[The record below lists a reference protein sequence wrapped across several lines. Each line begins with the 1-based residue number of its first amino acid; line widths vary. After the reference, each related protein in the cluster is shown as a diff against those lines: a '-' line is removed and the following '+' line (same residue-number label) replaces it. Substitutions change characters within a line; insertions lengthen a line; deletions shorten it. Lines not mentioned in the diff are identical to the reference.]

1 MIDAVMIW
9 LSNWGS
15 AVPLLCV
22 LATRDKK
29 AVRNLI
35 LTLLLTWGLTDLL
48 KLAFARPRPF
58 QVGAAPLIGAAPDG
72 YSMPSQHAAF
82 TFTSATTAF
91 LSSAALGWI
100 GFVFAALVAYSRV
113 YLGVHYWSDIIAG
126 AILGS
131 AIAFGVSKGMDHLER
146 ANNKLAKYLLAL
158 HQTRK

>member
-9 LSNWGS
+9 LSNWGA

-22 LATRDKK
+22 LATRDKR

-35 LTLLLTWGLTDLL
+35 LTLLLTWGVTDVL

-58 QVGAAPLIGAAPDG
+58 QVGAAPLIGSAPDG
-72 YSMPSQHAAF
+72 YSFPSQHAAF

-91 LSSAALGWI
+91 LSSKTLGWV
-100 GFVFAALVAYSRV
+100 GFIFAALVAYSRV
-113 YLGVHYWSDIIAG
+113 YLGVHYWTDVLAG

-131 AIAFGVSKGMDHLER
+131 AIAFGVNKGMAHLD
-146 ANNKLAKYLLAL
+146 
-158 HQTRK
+158 RKNGKRKK